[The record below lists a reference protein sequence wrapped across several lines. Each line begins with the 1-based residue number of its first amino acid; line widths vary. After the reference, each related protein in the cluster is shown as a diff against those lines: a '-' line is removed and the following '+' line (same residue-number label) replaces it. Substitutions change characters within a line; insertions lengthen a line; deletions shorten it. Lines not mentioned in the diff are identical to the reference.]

1 MLSKNMTR
9 LSREV
14 PTACVASNNSVTIR
28 KAQMHLVI
36 NISMLDV
43 CICNKSDTSLMEICV
58 APLMDHIK
66 HGMKRSGRFND
77 VYIINK
83 LTSLKTKNLF
93 SSAQVKDIC

>member
-14 PTACVASNNSVTIR
+14 PTACVVSNNSVTIR

-43 CICNKSDTSLMEICV
+43 CICNKSDTLLMEIRATPFV
-58 APLMDHIK
+58 VHSK
-66 HGMKRSGRFND
+66 HGIKR
-77 VYIINK
+77 
-83 LTSLKTKNLF
+83 
-93 SSAQVKDIC
+93 C